1 MTATAHGD
9 PRVHLDAAGLGS
21 MPTTA
26 RAALIEWTRHEDRYG
41 PYALE
46 EYLDDVVHD
55 ELRARL
61 TGLLKAPAGDTVLFT
76 GSADAF
82 ATVVSRL
89 PLGPHDRIWTTPY
102 EGVANLTAL
111 YAARDRTRCGLD
123 VVPLRPD
130 GDLDTE
136 WMAAHIDDDVAFVS
150 VTQVP
155 AGCGIVNPV
164 EAIGRILAPHRCLYA
179 VDASYAVGQLP
190 VDVERTGCDLLT
202 GDGWRFLRGPRFI
215 GFAHVSRRLRETL
228 VPPGLVPLVPP
239 HGAAVVALSAALA
252 AHRDEAPDEALTAAL
267 RTAVEEAPGTE
278 LIVPGRLQSHIL
290 AFRHERIPAAQI
302 RRRLAA
308 RGVDV
313 RKTVAAESPLF
324 RPGPDFTTA
333 VRASV
338 HQDNSERDIERF
350 GAALR
355 EILAQEMPHPQP
367 LLLPQP
373 QPQRLPR
380 TQSQLQP
387 HSSPHAHTP
396 TPRDP
401 APTRP
406 ALTLV
411 GGA

>member
-21 MPTTA
+21 MPTAA

-41 PYALE
+41 PHELE

-61 TGLLKAPAGDTVLFT
+61 THLLRAPTDDTVLFT

-89 PLGPHDRIWTTPY
+89 PLGPDDRIWTTPY

-190 VDVERTGCDLLT
+190 VDVTRTGCDLLT

-228 VPPGLVPLVPP
+228 APPGIVPLVPP

-252 AHRDEAPDEALTAAL
+252 EHRTDASDEALTAAL
-267 RTAVEEAPGTE
+267 RAAVEEAPGTE
-278 LIVPGRLQSHIL
+278 LIVPGRLQSGIL
-290 AFRHERIPAAQI
+290 AFRHERMPAAHI

-313 RKTVAAESPLF
+313 RKTVAQETPLY
-324 RPGPDFTTA
+324 RPGPGFTTA

-338 HQDNSERDIERF
+338 HQDSSPRDIERF
-350 GAALR
+350 GAALH
-355 EILAQEMPHPQP
+355 EILAQEVPHPQP
-367 LLLPQP
+367 HL
-373 QPQRLPR
+373 RPR
-380 TQSQLQP
+380 TRRHVP
-387 HSSPHAHTP
+387 NRRGT
-396 TPRDP
+396 
-401 APTRP
+401 APVRP